1 MLVSAT
7 SQHSSF
13 VYHPLLQ
20 ARERCGDHVD
30 RPVGTLLYHIAT
42 RFRGSKERAAM
53 LAEYVCGGKVTAEV
67 QLTGEEGRGGERR
80 GVVNGRVCCVHTYI
94 LPCLPPLPTAA
105 LEYLLSNPVDPVDRA
120 QFEESCG
127 VGVVITEEQ
136 IKECVSE
143 GDGEGVFVGQYV
155 V

>member
-1 MLVSAT
+1 MVVCVVFTHT
-7 SQHSSF
+7 S
-13 VYHPLLQ
+13 
-20 ARERCGDHVD
+20 C
-30 RPVGTLLYHIAT
+30 
-42 RFRGSKERAAM
+42 
-53 LAEYVCGGKVTAEV
+53 LAS
-67 QLTGEEGRGGERR
+67 
-80 GVVNGRVCCVHTYI
+80 
-94 LPCLPPLPTAA
+94 LPSPTAA

-136 IKECVSE
+136 IKECVSG